1 MGGIEPAGNS
11 ATHKGM
17 LWMNVIDEGMFD
29 RRSEGFAG
37 GNLGISSGL
46 VYAAQ
51 SGRLSDQ
58 EHDARGLIVAI
69 ALCAC
74 CWLGL
79 GYFLL
84 T

>member
-1 MGGIEPAGNS
+1 MI
-11 ATHKGM
+11 
-17 LWMNVIDEGMFD
+17 VIDEGMFD
-29 RRSEGFAG
+29 RRSDGFAG
-37 GNLGISSGL
+37 VNHGISSSL

-51 SGRLSDQ
+51 SGRLIDR
-58 EHDARGLIVAI
+58 EHDARGLIIAV

>member
-1 MGGIEPAGNS
+1 
-11 ATHKGM
+11 
-17 LWMNVIDEGMFD
+17 MNVVDEGIMLFE
-29 RRSEGFAG
+29 RRGEGFAG
-37 GNLGISSGL
+37 LRHGISSNL

-51 SGRLSDQ
+51 SGRLGNP
-58 EHDARGLIVAI
+58 EHDARGLMIAV

-74 CWLGL
+74 CWMGL